1 LGKVSHRN
9 RLRIVLEG
17 PVLSEATRG
26 VRVPLGV
33 ELPSAAASFEKAIMS
48 ALFRFLVAWI
58 IFGAIAATLT
68 FGPALLR
75 VVAFGPISL
84 LQVMVA

>member
-1 LGKVSHRN
+1 MHRGSSFLK
-9 RLRIVLEG
+9 RRGGAG
-17 PVLSEATRG
+17 PNLARCLQS
-26 VRVPLGV
+26 P
-33 ELPSAAASFEKAIMS
+33 FEKGIMS

-58 IFGAIAATLT
+58 IFGAIAATIT

-75 VVAFGPISL
+75 VIAFGPISL

>member
-1 LGKVSHRN
+1 
-9 RLRIVLEG
+9 
-17 PVLSEATRG
+17 
-26 VRVPLGV
+26 
-33 ELPSAAASFEKAIMS
+33 MS

-68 FGPALLR
+68 FGSALLR
-75 VVAFGPISL
+75 VIAFGPISL